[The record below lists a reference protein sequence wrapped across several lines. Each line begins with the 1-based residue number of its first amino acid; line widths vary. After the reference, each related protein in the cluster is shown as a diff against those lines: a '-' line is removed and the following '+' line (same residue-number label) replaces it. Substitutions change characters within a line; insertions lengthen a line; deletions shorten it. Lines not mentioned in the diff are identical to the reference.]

1 MLCRIGQKGRLLGR
15 KGLFCRRHQT
25 EMAFRDMNSSNF
37 RHRAK
42 NWALARRLD
51 CLPQQPQMSLASN
64 FVQHNAQDLHSGIEN
79 FEAAQTI
86 RGVKVFAA
94 QHDVLDVVAA
104 VFAIV
109 AVAAGALVL
118 FGGSSSPGRSASVAG
133 APATSTRIAEP
144 AGANPSASAQMV
156 CGPEAINDLTQALGA
171 ATTPTAPT
179 WADHVYS
186 CNYVFPDGTMTV
198 SVKDGD
204 GLRAAALA
212 QLDSGTDFVK
222 IMLDPPD
229 RSDRCPFTVDDVRKA
244 CEAVHARGR
253 KITAHATILD
263 GARVGAEAGVDSIE
277 HGMELNDAIAA
288 TMRAKNVAL
297 VSTLSVLASW
307 ATFERTTRIERF
319 TGEEGKRRLGARRE
333 GAFAAIKAAHR
344 ARVRIVGGSDFG
356 GGSVRAGHLAWEVE
370 QLVEAGLEPHEALAA
385 VTWRGGELLGI
396 DHAGRIRPGDPADL
410 VLVHGDP
417 LADPRALWRVWTVF
431 QAGVRVA

>member
-1 MLCRIGQKGRLLGR
+1 M
-15 KGLFCRRHQT
+15 
-25 EMAFRDMNSSNF
+25 
-37 RHRAK
+37 
-42 NWALARRLD
+42 
-51 CLPQQPQMSLASN
+51 
-64 FVQHNAQDLHSGIEN
+64 VDL
-79 FEAAQTI
+79 
-86 RGVKVFAA
+86 V
-94 QHDVLDVVAA
+94 
-104 VFAIV
+104 
-109 AVAAGALVL
+109 
-118 FGGSSSPGRSASVAG
+118 G
-133 APATSTRIAEP
+133 APYIRIA
-144 AGANPSASAQMV
+144 GTW
-156 CGPEAINDLTQALGA
+156 I
-171 ATTPTAPT
+171 AT
-179 WADHVYS
+179 
-186 CNYVFPDGTMTV
+186 DGYLPMTV
-198 SVKDGD
+198 PVKDGD

-288 TMRAKNVAL
+288 TMRANNVAL

-344 ARVRIVGGSDFG
+344 AGVRIAGGSDFG

-370 QLVEAGLEPHEALAA
+370 LLVEAGLEPHEALAA

-417 LADPRALWRVWTVF
+417 LTDPLALWRVWTVF
-431 QAGVRVA
+431 QAGERVA

>member
-1 MLCRIGQKGRLLGR
+1 
-15 KGLFCRRHQT
+15 
-25 EMAFRDMNSSNF
+25 MA
-37 RHRAK
+37 
-42 NWALARRLD
+42 
-51 CLPQQPQMSLASN
+51 
-64 FVQHNAQDLHSGIEN
+64 DL
-79 FEAAQTI
+79 
-86 RGVKVFAA
+86 V
-94 QHDVLDVVAA
+94 
-104 VFAIV
+104 
-109 AVAAGALVL
+109 
-118 FGGSSSPGRSASVAG
+118 G
-133 APATSTRIAEP
+133 APYIRIA
-144 AGANPSASAQMV
+144 GTW
-156 CGPEAINDLTQALGA
+156 I
-171 ATTPTAPT
+171 AT
-179 WADHVYS
+179 
-186 CNYVFPDGTMTV
+186 DGYLPMTV
-198 SVKDGD
+198 AVKDGD

-244 CEAVHARGR
+244 SEAVHRRGR

-277 HGMELNDAIAA
+277 HGMELDDAIAD

-319 TGEEGKRRLGARRE
+319 TAEEGKRRLSARRE
-333 GAFAAIKAAHR
+333 GAFAAIEVAHR
-344 ARVRIVGGSDFG
+344 AGVRIAAGSDFG

-417 LADPRALWRVWTVF
+417 LTDPRALWRVWTVF
-431 QAGVRVA
+431 QGGQRVA

>member
-1 MLCRIGQKGRLLGR
+1 MKGRLLIRDACLADGHSATLQVGVSLLIENGR
-15 KGLFCRRHQT
+15 IASVSPDEADPGDAEVLDGGGATIVPAFVDSHSHLTMPGGSHWIDRGSDPPDRLREVARRNAGRLVQAGILWARDVGSPGGPDGRAVSLQVRE
-25 EMAFRDMNSSNF
+25 EMA
-37 RHRAK
+37 
-42 NWALARRLD
+42 
-51 CLPQQPQMSLASN
+51 
-64 FVQHNAQDLHSGIEN
+64 E
-79 FEAAQTI
+79 
-86 RGVKVFAA
+86 
-94 QHDVLDVVAA
+94 
-104 VFAIV
+104 
-109 AVAAGALVL
+109 LV
-118 FGGSSSPGRSASVAG
+118 G
-133 APATSTRIAEP
+133 APYIRIA
-144 AGANPSASAQMV
+144 GTW
-156 CGPEAINDLTQALGA
+156 I
-171 ATTPTAPT
+171 AT
-179 WADHVYS
+179 
-186 CNYVFPDGTMTV
+186 DGYLPMTV

>member
-1 MLCRIGQKGRLLGR
+1 MKGRLLI
-15 KGLFCRRHQT
+15 
-25 EMAFRDMNSSNF
+25 RD
-37 RHRAK
+37 AC
-42 NWALARRLD
+42 LAD
-51 CLPQQPQMSLASN
+51 G
-64 FVQHNAQDLHSGIEN
+64 HSPTLQVGINLLIEN
-79 FEAAQTI
+79 GRIAWVSPDESDPADA
-86 RGVKVFAA
+86 
-94 QHDVLDVVAA
+94 DVLDGGGAT
-104 VFAIV
+104 IV
-109 AVAAGALVL
+109 PAFVDAHSHLTMP
-118 FGGSSSPGRSASVAG
+118 GGSHWIERGSDPPDRLREVARQNASRLVQAG
-133 APATSTRIAEP
+133 ILWARDVGSP
-144 AGANPSASAQMV
+144 AGADGRAVSLQVRREMAGRIGTPY
-156 CGPEAINDLTQALGA
+156 IRA
-171 ATTPTAPT
+171 AGT
-179 WADHVYS
+179 WIAT
-186 CNYVFPDGTMTV
+186 DGYLPMTV
-198 SVKDGD
+198 AVKDGD

-244 CEAVHARGR
+244 CEAVHSRGR

-277 HGMELNDAIAA
+277 HGMEIDDAIAA

-319 TGEEGKRRLGARRE
+319 TGEEGKRRLAARRE
-333 GAFAAIKAAHR
+333 GAFAAIKAVHR
-344 ARVRIVGGSDFG
+344 AGVGIAAGSDFG

-385 VTWRGGELLGI
+385 VSWRGGELLGI

-417 LADPRALWRVWTVF
+417 LTDPRALWRVWAVF
-431 QAGVRVA
+431 QGGERVA